1 MEGGLLALR
10 MPNRVPARIAVK
22 DAVGATIAVEV
33 QEIVAKETRRALRA
47 HEDDLT
53 QMVRSVVGAAI
64 AEMLN
69 GAAK

>member
-1 MEGGLLALR
+1 MALET
-10 MPNRVPARIAVK
+10 ILKDAVK
-22 DAVGATIAVEV
+22 DAVGATIAEEV
-33 QEIVAKETRRALRA
+33 QGIVAKETRRALQA
-47 HEDDLT
+47 HEDELT

>member
-1 MEGGLLALR
+1 MNEKQ
-10 MPNRVPARIAVK
+10 MPLENILKDAVK

-47 HEDDLT
+47 HEDELT

-69 GAAK
+69 HVPAK